1 MSWVLLAGA
10 IILEVIATLSL
21 RASAGFT
28 RKLWLIPIVVGYLGA
43 FGMLIAVLAAG
54 VPVGVAY
61 GIWAA
66 VGVALT
72 AVLGRVL
79 FKDPLTLTMIAGIT
93 LIAIGVLII
102 QLGRPLT

>member
-10 IILEVIATLSL
+10 IILEVVATLSL
-21 RASAGFT
+21 KASAGFT
-28 RKLWLIPIVVGYLGA
+28 RKIWLVPVVIGYLGA
-43 FGMLIAVLAAG
+43 FGMFIAVLAAG

-79 FKDPLTLTMIAGIT
+79 FKDPLTLTMIVGIA
-93 LIAIGVLII
+93 LITGGVLVIE
-102 QLGRPLT
+102 LGRHAA

>member
-1 MSWVLLAGA
+1 MSWVMLAGA
-10 IILEVIATLSL
+10 IVLEVVATLSL
-21 RASAGFT
+21 KASAGFT
-28 RKLWLIPIVVGYLGA
+28 RKIWLIPIVVGYLGA
-43 FGMLIAVLAAG
+43 YGMLIAVLAAG

-79 FKDPLTLTMIAGIT
+79 FKDPLTLTMLVGIALIT
-93 LIAIGVLII
+93 GGVLLIE
-102 QLGRPLT
+102 LGLQRA